1 MSMNRI
7 LSNDKQRLQDVQELA
22 RKTIHIVKED
32 QIAFTGSEVIQV
44 PGLLLCDPIL
54 SNDEKIYWMFLRR
67 ATQANSYQRM
77 PDQTE
82 LAAEMRISRAS
93 IITYTKMLR
102 ATRWLTIVGTHKEN
116 NLPTRHFYVIHER
129 PISIEETLGLDGD
142 YIAFLEESCKGRT
155 ERLVQYCRNTLA
167 VRANRQLHNLAGLGL
182 VGNSD
187 NGDASAVKNFDSG
200 DTSDVK
206 NFDSGDTSGV
216 KNFDSGDASDVKN
229 FDSGDA
235 SGVKNFDSGD
245 TSDVKNFDSGAGKG
259 DVYITAREHA
269 HTRTYTRA
277 PGGIIKTFGF
287 NNTYSHPSDGGCG
300 GKVDEKFTFL
310 EKPLFAEILRRLN
323 RKYGKGTM
331 RTVLGLL
338 KRGHFRYDGVDFV
351 HWADEEDVTIALMSL
366 LSQQVNAPG
375 KYLEALLYRAHCGEL
390 TYLGDQHAQVQAIR
404 KELAEKALLEQ
415 AAAVRICDGSVLLD
429 EYNRAY
435 YVAEQ
440 WLDGETLV
448 RAQGSGFSR
457 INAGYWHGHSA
468 EEAKLA
474 IVQGKLRFA
483 DETTT
488 QRIATVYQNKRT
500 EEDAEAL
507 EFYRNFEASN
517 SGDKA

>member
-1 MSMNRI
+1 MTMNRI

-167 VRANRQLHNLAGLGL
+167 VRANRQLHNLAGLG
-182 VGNSD
+182 
-187 NGDASAVKNFDSG
+187 
-200 DTSDVK
+200 
-206 NFDSGDTSGV
+206 
-216 KNFDSGDASDVKN
+216 DVKN

-235 SGVKNFDSGD
+235 
-245 TSDVKNFDSGAGKG
+245 SDVKNFDSGAGKG

-269 HTRTYTRA
+269 HTRSYTRA
-277 PGGIIKTFGF
+277 PGGIIRSLAKIFIP
-287 NNTYSHPSDGGCG
+287 SH
-300 GKVDEKFTFL
+300 
-310 EKPLFAEILRRLN
+310 
-323 RKYGKGTM
+323 
-331 RTVLGLL
+331 
-338 KRGHFRYDGVDFV
+338 
-351 HWADEEDVTIALMSL
+351 
-366 LSQQVNAPG
+366 
-375 KYLEALLYRAHCGEL
+375 
-390 TYLGDQHAQVQAIR
+390 
-404 KELAEKALLEQ
+404 
-415 AAAVRICDGSVLLD
+415 
-429 EYNRAY
+429 
-435 YVAEQ
+435 
-440 WLDGETLV
+440 
-448 RAQGSGFSR
+448 
-457 INAGYWHGHSA
+457 
-468 EEAKLA
+468 
-474 IVQGKLRFA
+474 
-483 DETTT
+483 
-488 QRIATVYQNKRT
+488 
-500 EEDAEAL
+500 
-507 EFYRNFEASN
+507 
-517 SGDKA
+517 